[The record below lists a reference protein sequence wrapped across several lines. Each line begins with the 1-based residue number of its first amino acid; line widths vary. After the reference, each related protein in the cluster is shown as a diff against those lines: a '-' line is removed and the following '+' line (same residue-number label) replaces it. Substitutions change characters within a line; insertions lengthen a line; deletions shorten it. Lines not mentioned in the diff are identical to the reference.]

1 MDMRRRDRKGILVSY
16 KMVSCQCRFVKTED

>member
-16 KMVSCQCRFVKTED
+16 TLVSCQCGFVQTED